1 MDTAKPT
8 RYQKHDV
15 PQDYLGKWQ
24 QTIDVLADV
33 FEVPAGLIMRVL
45 PDEIEVLISSQ
56 SVDNPYEPGEKAN
69 LNTGLYCE
77 TVMSTRATLH
87 VPNALQSPDWKDN
100 PDVAL
105 DMISYLGMP
114 LIWPDGSVFG
124 TVCVLD
130 KKELKSKESYFQLV
144 QQFKEI
150 IERDFKMLIRNADL
164 KDTSRQLEEA
174 RKAAESANLAK
185 SAFLANMSHE
195 LRTPMNAILGYSEML
210 MEEATDAGQ
219 EDFVPDLRKINQ
231 AGTHLLALINDVLD
245 LSKIESGHM
254 DIFAEDVDVGGLID
268 QVESTSQPL
277 MGKNSNRFI
286 IERGEGLGHAFQDVT
301 KLRQSLLNLLSN
313 ATKFTQNGSIVLRAA
328 RESLADGDWLDFS
341 VSDTG
346 IGIPA
351 DKLTKIFDEFSQA
364 DSSITRD
371 YGGTGLGLSI
381 SRRFCRM
388 LGGDLSVTS
397 VAGEGSTF
405 RIRIPTRLPRS
416 DADLIG

>member
-1 MDTAKPT
+1 MDTATPP
-8 RYQKHDV
+8 RYRKHEV
-15 PQDYLGKWQ
+15 PKDYLGKWQ
-24 QTIDVLADV
+24 QTIDVLASV

-56 SVDNPYEPGEKAN
+56 SDNNPYEPGEKAN

-77 TVMSTRATLH
+77 TVMSTRAPLH
-87 VPNALQSPDWKDN
+87 VPNALQNPDWQDN

-105 DMISYLGMP
+105 NMISYLGMP

-130 KKELKSKESYFQLV
+130 KKELKNKASYLQLV

-150 IERDFKMLIRNADL
+150 IERDFQMLVSNADL
-164 KDTSRQLEEA
+164 QDTSRQLEDA

-210 MEEATDAGQ
+210 MEEASDTGH
-219 EDFVPDLRKINQ
+219 EDFIPDLKKINH

-254 DIFAEDVDVGGLID
+254 DTYAEDIDVGSLID
-268 QVESTSQPL
+268 QVQSTSQPL
-277 MGKNSNRFI
+277 MGKNRNQFVVS
-286 IERGEGLGHAFQDVT
+286 RGEGLGHAFQDLT

-313 ATKFTQNGSIVLRAA
+313 ATKFTKEGEITLSA
-328 RESLADGDWLDFS
+328 RREALADGDWLEFS

-346 IGIPA
+346 IGVPA
-351 DKLTKIFDEFSQA
+351 DKLDKIFDEFSQA

-388 LGGDLSVTS
+388 LGGDLSVIS
-397 VAGEGSTF
+397 SAGEGSTF
-405 RIRIPTRLPRS
+405 SIRIPAKLPGS
-416 DADLIG
+416 EPDASG